1 MAVMQ
6 LSFFSDYALRVL
18 MYLAVAGGRQVPA
31 REIAERYRLSFDHV
45 AKIVQFLGR
54 EGFVKTSRGRGG
66 GMRLARPPE
75 DISIG
80 DVLRR
85 AEAGSGPVECLRDGT
100 VTCVIAPVCGLTP
113 LMAEAQEAFFSTLD
127 ARSLADALPRAGAL
141 RRRLGLAA

>member
-1 MAVMQ
+1 MQ
-6 LSFFSDYALRVL
+6 ITFYSDYALRIL
-18 MYLAVAGGRQVPA
+18 MYLAVAGDRQVPA
-31 REIAERYRLSFDHV
+31 REIAERYRLSFDHI

-66 GMRLARPPE
+66 GMRLARPPAQ
-75 DISIG
+75 ISIG

-85 AEAGSGPVECLRDGT
+85 AEAGSGPVECLRGGT
-100 VTCVIAPVCGLTP
+100 VMCVIAPVCGLSP

-127 ARSLADALPRAGAL
+127 ARSLADTLPRAGAL